1 VLEGRRSRSG
11 QQGELVG
18 GNRGVI
24 GGAGGGVIPI
34 VSAVIVED
42 GAAGDRRGGEAAAEG
57 GRARGVAAGE
67 GEHVVARGGR
77 GRVPVGRQ
85 DLGNVARPGQQ
96 VGEAVLAGAGGD
108 GGGLAGV
115 VHAVPVLIDEDGPVR
130 QRRFVAVPHAVAA
143 QVVERLAGDG
153 GGMDA
158 AEQQG
163 GSASPAFHGH
173 LVS

>member
-67 GEHVVARGGR
+67 GEHVVPRGGG
-77 GRVPVGRQ
+77 GRVPVGREH
-85 DLGNVARPGQQ
+85 LGDVVGPGQQ
-96 VGEAVLAGAGGD
+96 VVEAVLAGA
-108 GGGLAGV
+108 AGN
-115 VHAVPVLIDEDGPVR
+115 G
-130 QRRFVAVPHAVAA
+130 
-143 QVVERLAGDG
+143 ERLAGVGHAVGVLLDERRPVRPRRPV
-153 GGMDA
+153 A
-158 AEQQG
+158 A
-163 GSASPAFHGH
+163 PP
-173 LVS
+173 